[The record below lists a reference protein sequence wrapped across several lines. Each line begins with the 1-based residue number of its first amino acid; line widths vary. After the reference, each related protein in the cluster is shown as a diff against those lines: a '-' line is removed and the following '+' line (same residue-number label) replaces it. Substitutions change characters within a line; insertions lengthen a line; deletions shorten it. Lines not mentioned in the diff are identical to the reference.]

1 MKQVKPELCEVCS
14 TMNLTPEAF
23 TIANSLEDGFQA
35 LDVDGSDED
44 MLQAPAEALLR
55 DEHGELLSGNIGNSV
70 HQDGPFLRML
80 REDDQ
85 PYPVTRSASFPQNS
99 IPQNDGSSKATHT
112 RLYGR
117 QPPFISH
124 VIGSLEDIHLRS
136 TRCAFCRLVL
146 QSVQDQ
152 EIADL
157 WSVNSGEWS
166 PAANHSDVKKKAH
179 TGKMNKLL
187 KSECIA
193 NWTIDGR
200 EVTRDSDGSVTR
212 VIDRTRRIRLQWDN
226 AEIREA
232 YIMLMAPTLEQG
244 HNESLF
250 LGRYMWSIRS
260 NIPLI
265 EKWINICD
273 CYHGSRCKT
282 GSTARLQE
290 MLSRSFLAVVDVQ
303 EWRLANLPVDEK
315 YATISH
321 IWGRAPQFFATTEN
335 IAKLQTIGGIS
346 SVLDQLSTPIADALR
361 LIKQL
366 GIRYVWVDTLCIM
379 QDNRAQS
386 LVDSMSLIFQNS
398 YLTICATDGEDGRA
412 GLLALN
418 TSSRLVQPHTGYYSK
433 EVGLMVSHLT
443 ETYIQKSSWSLRA
456 WTLQE
461 RLLSRRCLIFAGSR
475 VFFQCRSS
483 VMREDIVSERR
494 EAGWTIEN
502 TALPDIWESLE
513 SRAHEAYARTVES
526 YTVRHL
532 SFSGDRLSAF
542 AGIGSLIGE
551 AMGAR
556 LLHGLPNSCFDWA
569 LLWQP
574 LEAPQRQ
581 ISADL
586 PSWSWCGW
594 DGEPVSYE
602 HTRTQTSNGLQEWL
616 KFHTWIIWY
625 VRDTNG
631 DLRLV
636 WDGRTENPELKQPKS
651 RYPHI
656 WDRSDAII
664 NSDIFDPFGRPP
676 LNQEFSFFQRTLR
689 DYPLGVRIA
698 GPITTADPP
707 RSDLQY
713 LQFFTWSASFTLHP
727 SSPLP
732 RKPPRKHRRF
742 GIYDRNIDWCGTIV
756 LDQAWFSKSQTQF
769 QSKEITNRE
778 DNLLPSTAL
787 NRIDIEDSTFTLRP
801 HRASSHSASQGAV
814 QNIEAATSNATSAE
828 PQMQERSRAATPTR
842 AGRATYEF
850 LALSDAR
857 SFSKEECTSW
867 NYYIPKTR
875 WKSESDWDLYYVL
888 LVETDNAGV
897 STRVGLG
904 KMFQKAFENGC
915 AGKKIWK
922 EIILR

>member
-1 MKQVKPELCEVCS
+1 
-14 TMNLTPEAF
+14 
-23 TIANSLEDGFQA
+23 
-35 LDVDGSDED
+35 
-44 MLQAPAEALLR
+44 
-55 DEHGELLSGNIGNSV
+55 
-70 HQDGPFLRML
+70 
-80 REDDQ
+80 
-85 PYPVTRSASFPQNS
+85 
-99 IPQNDGSSKATHT
+99 
-112 RLYGR
+112 
-117 QPPFISH
+117 
-124 VIGSLEDIHLRS
+124 
-136 TRCAFCRLVL
+136 
-146 QSVQDQ
+146 
-152 EIADL
+152 
-157 WSVNSGEWS
+157 
-166 PAANHSDVKKKAH
+166 
-179 TGKMNKLL
+179 
-187 KSECIA
+187 
-193 NWTIDGR
+193 
-200 EVTRDSDGSVTR
+200 
-212 VIDRTRRIRLQWDN
+212 
-226 AEIREA
+226 
-232 YIMLMAPTLEQG
+232 
-244 HNESLF
+244 
-250 LGRYMWSIRS
+250 
-260 NIPLI
+260 
-265 EKWINICD
+265 
-273 CYHGSRCKT
+273 
-282 GSTARLQE
+282 
-290 MLSRSFLAVVDVQ
+290 
-303 EWRLANLPVDEK
+303 
-315 YATISH
+315 
-321 IWGRAPQFFATTEN
+321 
-335 IAKLQTIGGIS
+335 
-346 SVLDQLSTPIADALR
+346 
-361 LIKQL
+361 
-366 GIRYVWVDTLCIM
+366 
-379 QDNRAQS
+379 
-386 LVDSMSLIFQNS
+386 
-398 YLTICATDGEDGRA
+398 
-412 GLLALN
+412 
-418 TSSRLVQPHTGYYSK
+418 
-433 EVGLMVSHLT
+433 MVSHLT